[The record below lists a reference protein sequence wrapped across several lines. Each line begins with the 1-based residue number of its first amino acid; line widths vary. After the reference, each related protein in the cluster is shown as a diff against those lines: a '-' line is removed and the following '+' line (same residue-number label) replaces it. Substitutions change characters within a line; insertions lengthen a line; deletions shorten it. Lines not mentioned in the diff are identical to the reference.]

1 MGVNI
6 DFSLLGNAPDP
17 GAALQERLDAINV
30 PLEAELRRIARG
42 LGGRT
47 GARALDAVRRAAVD
61 LPYAAVRRH
70 VGTEAMPSWLERDV
84 GAAARALLVAW
95 SAG

>member
-1 MGVNI
+1 METLPSQ
-6 DFSLLGNAPDP
+6 FEK
-17 GAALQERLDAINV
+17 ALTLIEINGKKRERAIKAH
-30 PLEAELRRIARG
+30 EEM
-42 LGGRT
+42 
-47 GARALDAVRRAAVD
+47 RAVLAVD